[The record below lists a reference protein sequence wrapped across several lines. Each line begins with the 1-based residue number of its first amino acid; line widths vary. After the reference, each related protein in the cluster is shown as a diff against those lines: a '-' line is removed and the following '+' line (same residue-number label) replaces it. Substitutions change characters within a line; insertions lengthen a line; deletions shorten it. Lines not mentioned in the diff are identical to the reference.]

1 MGKGI
6 AGYVAQTGKLLNI
19 RNAYNHPLFY
29 KVMLDFKLLIW
40 IFIFGFTFL
49 LAQRSQ
55 KYFYRKK
62 VSLKMK
68 YYLKNLGKKIL

>member
-29 KVMLDFKLLIW
+29 KVMLPSS
-40 IFIFGFTFL
+40 TM
-49 LAQRSQ
+49 RMESQ
-55 KYFYRKK
+55 LTFYRGWMRPQDSKPK
-62 VSLKMK
+62 IYFVSRFVVGKMK
-68 YYLKNLGKKIL
+68 E